1 MRSPRYG
8 ELRTLHV
15 SSEVG
20 DIWRSRNVEPE
31 EEEPIYMR
39 AAYETSPADEE
50 IQNFGRC
57 AWRLVDSL
65 TPKQAK
71 VLSLRY
77 IQDMT
82 LREVAEV
89 LGVTFER
96 IRQIE
101 KDALRRLRHP
111 SFIGTLGD
119 APFQRNIG
127 ARHPGF
133 AWESPL

>member
-1 MRSPRYG
+1 MRKPRYG
-8 ELRTLHV
+8 ELQTLHV

-20 DIWRSRNVEPE
+20 DIWRTRNDEPE

-39 AAYETSPADEE
+39 AVYETSLADEE
-50 IQNFGRC
+50 IQDFGRC

-82 LREVAEV
+82 LREVAGV
-89 LGVTFER
+89 LGVTYER

-101 KDALRRLRHP
+101 REALRRLRHP
-111 SFIGTLGD
+111 KLVGTLGNS
-119 APFQRNIG
+119 PFQRNID

-133 AWESPL
+133 AWEKKL